1 MKKIN
6 LLFLLLTMGV
16 FLFLYSCSND
26 DSPTPDGPTLS
37 GNTGVISVGGG
48 EDVTIDYT
56 VNSPGGYKSASVT
69 DATGGTASVTS
80 QPSAGDKSGT
90 VQVTFSA
97 AASAGVGSVSV
108 QVTDNNNKTASFTNA
123 IEITDNSIV
132 TITDDGSGT
141 GTTTWTKDKIYI
153 LEGFVHVNDGQTLT
167 IEAGTVVKGKPGQGE
182 GASALIVARGGK
194 VDFQGTAN
202 EPIIFTGQADD
213 LTGNSIPDDANAL
226 WGGVIVLGKA
236 PDNNND
242 IGNEKFI
249 EGLPENDDRNLYG
262 GAGTPDPND
271 DSGSMTYVSI
281 RHGGSVIGS
290 DNEINGL
297 SLGAVGTGTI
307 IDHIEVWSNL
317 DDGIEFFGGTVNVTN
332 VAISWA
338 GDDGLD
344 IDEGYSGNIQYGVVY
359 HTGKTLE
366 SDDPRLGEWDGGVG
380 NNEASEPYALQHMA
394 NITFYYEN
402 NSDLASLSRAVYWR
416 DNNGGSVYNSILY
429 GANAPLDIEFRDDK
443 LEGGQPQSSAHR
455 WVNGDLKFEGN
466 ILYDINGETAVFN
479 ANMFQ
484 MSNAGGTPPANLETD
499 ILAYIAGNNVVADPA
514 FGTGTDQFLPSA
526 AAVTDANNI
535 VTVPAG
541 LNQESYIGGV
551 DPGSTPFYA
560 GWTKLDEVLN
570 K

>member
-1 MKKIN
+1 MKKFN
-6 LLFLLLTMGV
+6 LLLSMVTMGTFLV
-16 FLFLYSCSND
+16 FYSCKNED
-26 DSPTPDGPTLS
+26 TVTPDGPSIS
-37 GNTGVISVGGG
+37 GTNEIISVGEG
-48 EDVTIDYT
+48 EDVVINYTIT
-56 VNSPGGYKSASVT
+56 APGGYKSATVT
-69 DATGGTASVTS
+69 NTQGGTAVVTS
-80 QPSAGDKSGT
+80 QPNTSDNSGT
-90 VQVTFSA
+90 VKVTYTA
-97 AASAGVGSVSV
+97 NATQGAGSVSV

-123 IEITDNSIV
+123 IEISDNSFV
-132 TITDDGSGT
+132 LITDDGSGT
-141 GTTTWTKDKIYI
+141 GTVTWTKDKIYI

-167 IEAGTVVKGKPGQGE
+167 VEAGTVIKGKPGQGE

-202 EPIIFTGQADD
+202 EPIILTGQADD

-262 GAGTPDPND
+262 GAGAPDAND
-271 DSGSMTYVSI
+271 DSGTLKYVSI

-297 SLGAVGTGTI
+297 SLGAVGAGTT

-344 IDEGYSGNIQYGVVY
+344 IDEGYSGNIQYGVVF

-402 NSDLASLSRAVYWR
+402 NSDLASLSRCVYWR
-416 DNNGGSVYNSILY
+416 DNNGGSVYNSIMY
-429 GANAPLDIEFRDDK
+429 GANAKIDIEYRDDK
-443 LEGGQPQSSAHR
+443 LNGGQPQSSAHR
-455 WVNGDLKFEGN
+455 WVNDELKFEGN
-466 ILYDINGETAVFN
+466 ILYDINGETTAIN

-484 MSNAGGTPPANLETD
+484 MSIAGGTPPAGLETSM
-499 ILAYIAGNNVVADPA
+499 LTYFAENNVVADPT
-514 FGTGTDQFLPSA
+514 FGSGTDQFVPSA

-535 VTVPAG
+535 ATVPVG
-541 LNQESYIGGV
+541 LNQESYIGAV
-551 DPGSTPFYA
+551 EPGTTPFYA

>member
-1 MKKIN
+1 MKKLN
-6 LLFLLLTMGV
+6 LLLLMLSMGIFV
-16 FLFLYSCSND
+16 FLYSCKD
-26 DSPTPDGPTLS
+26 DESPTPDGPSIS
-37 GNTGVISVGGG
+37 GNTGVISVAEG
-48 EDVTIDYT
+48 EDVVIDYT
-56 VNSPGGYKSASVT
+56 VSAPGGYKSASVT
-69 DATGGTASVTS
+69 NASGGNASVTS
-80 QPSAGDKSGT
+80 QPGVGDKSGAL
-90 VQVTFSA
+90 QVTFSA
-97 AASAGVGSVSV
+97 AATQGVGSVSV
-108 QVTDNNNKTASFTNA
+108 QVMDNNSKTNSFTSA

-153 LEGFVHVNDGQTLT
+153 LEGFVHVNDGQVLT
-167 IEAGTVVKGKPGQGE
+167 VEGGTVIKGKPGQGE

-202 EPIIFTGQADD
+202 EPIILTGQADD
-213 LTGNSIPDDANAL
+213 LSGNSIPDDANAL
-226 WGGVIVLGKA
+226 WGGVIILGKA
-236 PDNNND
+236 PNNNND

-262 GAGTPDPND
+262 GGGTPDAND
-271 DSGSMTYVSI
+271 DSGSLTFVSI

-297 SLGAVGTGTI
+297 SLGAVGAGTTV
-307 IDHIEVWSNL
+307 DHIEVWSNL

-366 SDDPRLGEWDGGVG
+366 SDDPRLGEWDGGVDA
-380 NNEASEPYALQHMA
+380 NEAAEPYALQHMA
-394 NITFYYEN
+394 NITFYYED
-402 NSDLASLSRAVYWR
+402 NSDLASLSRCVYWR
-416 DNNGGSVYNSILY
+416 DNNGGSVYNSIFY
-429 GANAPLDIEFRDDK
+429 GANAKIDIEFRDDK
-443 LEGGQPQSSAHR
+443 MNGGQPQSSAHR
-455 WVNGDLKFEGN
+455 WVNGDLEFMGN
-466 ILYDINGETAVFN
+466 ILYDINGETADIN
-479 ANMFQ
+479 SNMFQ

-499 ILAYIAGNNVVADPA
+499 ILNYFAANNVVADPV
-514 FGTGTDQFLPSA
+514 FGSGTDQFVPSA
-526 AAVTDANNI
+526 SAVTDANNI
-535 VTVPAG
+535 FNVSAG
-541 LNQESYIGGV
+541 LNQENYIGGV
-551 DPGSTPFYA
+551 APGTTPFYA

>member
-1 MKKIN
+1 MKKLN
-6 LLFLLLTMGV
+6 FLLLMVMMGT
-16 FLFLYSCSND
+16 FLFFYSCKD
-26 DSPTPDGPTLS
+26 EESPAPDGPSINGT
-37 GNTGVISVGGG
+37 TAIISVVDG
-48 EDVTIDYT
+48 EDVAIDYT
-56 VNSPGGYKSASVT
+56 VSAPGGYKSATVT
-69 DATGGTASVTS
+69 NATGGTASVTT
-80 QPSAGDKSGT
+80 QPGVGDKSGAL
-90 VQVTFSA
+90 QVTFSA
-97 AASAGVGSVSV
+97 ATTQGVGSVSV

-123 IEITDNSIV
+123 IEITDNSVV
-132 TITDDGSGT
+132 TITEDGSGT
-141 GTTTWTKDKIYI
+141 GTVTWSKDKIYI

-167 IEAGTVVKGKPGQGE
+167 IEAGTVIKGKPGQGE

-226 WGGVIVLGKA
+226 WGGLIMLGKA
-236 PDNNND
+236 PDNNNS

-262 GAGTPDPND
+262 GAGTPDAMD
-271 DSGSMTYVSI
+271 DSGTMKYLSI

-297 SLGAVGTGTI
+297 SLGAVGAGTT

-317 DDGIEFFGGTVNVTN
+317 DDGIEFFGGTVNVIN

-344 IDEGYSGNIQYGVVY
+344 IDEGYSGNIQYGVVF

-366 SDDPRLGEWDGGVG
+366 SDDPRLGEWDGGVDA
-380 NNEASEPYALQHMA
+380 NEAAEPYALQKIG

-402 NSDLASLSRAVYWR
+402 NSDLASLSRCVYWR
-416 DNNGGSVYNSILY
+416 DNNGGSVYNSIFY
-429 GANAPLDIEFRDDK
+429 GANAKIDVEFRDDK
-443 LEGGQPQSSAHR
+443 LNGGQPQSSAHR
-455 WVNGDLKFEGN
+455 WVNGDLIFAGN
-466 ILYDINGETAVFN
+466 LLYDINGETAAFN

-484 MSNAGGTPPANLETD
+484 ISNAGGTPPANLETD
-499 ILAYIAGNNVVADPA
+499 ILADFAANNVVADPT
-514 FGTGTDQFLPSA
+514 FGTGTDQFVPTA
-526 AAVTDANNI
+526 TEVTDANNI
-535 VTVPAG
+535 ATVPAG
-541 LNQESYIGGV
+541 LTQESYIGAV
-551 DPGSTPFYA
+551 EPGTTPFYA